1 MRQITKDKMK
11 QAAKAAAKRGAKV
24 LDAALVKAGAAA
36 KERQEKR
43 EHQATV
49 DARKAKLKKAGKVVL
64 IAGAA
69 AATVVAARAVSRNV
83 RRGATLPD

>member
-1 MRQITKDKMK
+1 MKQITKDKMK
-11 QAAKAAAKRGAKV
+11 QAAKAAAKRGVKAF
-24 LDAALVKAGAAA
+24 DAALVRAGEAA
-36 KERQEKR
+36 KGRQEKR

-49 DARKAKLKKAGKVVL
+49 DARKAKFKKAGKVAL